1 MKFIT
6 NKLNMNLFFN
16 IIVILILFYL
26 CYHLFYG
33 RYNIGN
39 YLVNDF
45 QNSFYKNQLNDLNKK
60 VVSLDKDLYALYS
73 GKEDF
78 IDEIMKKKYVN
89 YTSPGEVLIKI
100 N

>member
-1 MKFIT
+1 MKFI
-6 NKLNMNLFFN
+6 LNIFNPNFFFN
-16 IIVILILFYL
+16 SLVLLFLLYL

-45 QNSFYKNQLNDLNKK
+45 LESLYQDQIKVLNKK
-60 VVSLDKDLYALYS
+60 ISSLDKDLYALYS
-73 GKEDF
+73 GMEDF
-78 IDEIMKKKYVN
+78 LDEIMKKKYEI
-89 YTSPGEVLIKI
+89 TSPGEVLIKI